1 MLMRHAHEYE
11 AKPRGGLAK
20 RIVAVLASVAMLGGM
35 GYATTSAAL
44 AEDTPTT
51 VETTTDQSVT
61 TANEST
67 DGKNAAD
74 GTAAD
79 NAGDAATGTAD
90 TESDTNTGADAGVNT
105 ANAANAGDAAS
116 SDANS
121 QTDTTAQSNPQ
132 PVNAEQNSPSVV
144 ADVTD
149 SNCIYAGTNALQRV
163 CWLDMSKFDSNAA
176 KKDAGQKMTVN
187 LGGGLTMSF
196 TARYSGNRTVVASGV
211 PTWDERTYQGEAGHH
226 AIFGVEG
233 YSDFPAGSKPALYQN
248 DGYQNDSRIQLSK
261 ITIAKDGQNVA
272 NLQYSFVMADAEST
286 NKDEQMVY
294 ASSSAITQLGS
305 YPTDGSN
312 YRFCDPQF
320 SNNNQTITCTGKDGD
335 SVPQGIRLYT
345 TSTPTQV
352 SIEMKNSGYGSR
364 QGAAFGVIFSQAVA
378 KITVNGLASG
388 DTNTTFN
395 AGVSNNETE
404 SLESDSISSNTAESG
419 TLPILAS
426 ADVSKTVRFYLEGS
440 PSDWSKYDVTFEGT
454 DNGNVV
460 SNLAIKT
467 DENGLRYVDMSVA
480 ADHTVQGHFTVTAKP
495 EPLGVPEHHKT
506 IAKKNG
512 ANDTYT
518 LNLNVTG
525 KRSSTSQTVSQPV
538 DIALV
543 LDNSGSMN
551 YCMSGRQPFYF
562 PPCSGDDPVRSA
574 ALKTAVTAFLDGVDT
589 QNKTIANA
597 DNKVQVSLV
606 SFADSA
612 STLSGLTPDVTT
624 LKTKV
629 NSLKP
634 QGATNTA
641 DGFSEAKSTLD
652 KDTRT
657 NAIKYVVF
665 FTDGVP
671 TTNNAF
677 SSTVANNTLTT
688 AKQLKDAN
696 VGVYSVGI
704 FSGADASV
712 TSYDWRTN
720 TDTHKANVF
729 MNAVSSNY
737 PNYGSVAW
745 DDWSGVTLSG
755 GSDKGY
761 YKTASTAS
769 ELSKVFE
776 DIQQTITTTNGYTG
790 VTIQDTLSEYADFAD
805 ADPEKT
811 AKVVTDDDTDVTAQW
826 NITVNGRTITAS
838 PKNADPLPDGVTYT
852 LQFDIK
858 PTQKAYD
865 DYAANKKNVDQD
877 GYNNVIGSEG
887 SDAADND
894 TSAGKPGFYTN
905 DSACLAYSG
914 DGETHACDD
923 TSYAERPVDQVK
935 TGVITVQ
942 KKWADADGNAS
953 SEGNP
958 ESVTF
963 TLQTDGEDSGREA
976 TARADTEWKA
986 SFKNLAPGHTYKVV
1000 EKAVEGYE
1008 TSYKSQD
1015 VTITADELWKAKP
1028 NANTADNVK
1037 TWNVTVTNTHKKLTL
1052 AEGSIK
1058 VSKSIGGREWKN
1070 GDSFNF
1076 TIVGSGST
1084 QNAPLPDSAS
1094 VTINAN
1100 TAKHEASFGE
1110 IVYKTDGTYTYTVKE
1125 TKPTNAIAGLHYS
1138 QAEYTVTVAV
1148 PADMGT
1154 PTVSIRQVKDDNG
1167 KTVDN
1172 QSANVAKFTNTYVA
1186 VSALPLTGGTTDR
1199 QWLLVGGS
1207 IGGLAVLLV
1216 GAAGIWNSKKRLV

>member
-11 AKPRGGLAK
+11 AKPRRGLAK

-44 AEDTPTT
+44 AEDTPAT
-51 VETTTDQSVT
+51 VETTTDQSAT

-805 ADPEKT
+805 ADPAKK
-811 AKVVTDDDTDVTAQW
+811 AKVVTNDDTDVTAQW
-826 NITVNGRTITAS
+826 NIKVNGKTITAS
-838 PKNADPLPDGVTYT
+838 PKSADPLPDGVTYT

-858 PTQKAYD
+858 PTQKAYNE
-865 DYAANKKNVDQD
+865 YAANKKNDDQD

-914 DGETHACDD
+914 DGETHACGDAPY
-923 TSYAERPVDQVK
+923 TERPVDQVK
-935 TGVITVQ
+935 TGAITVQ
-942 KKWADADGNAS
+942 KKWADADGKAS
-953 SEGNP
+953 LEGNP

-963 TLQTDGEDSGREA
+963 TLQIDEKDSREA
-976 TARADTEWKA
+976 AATADTNWTATFE
-986 SFKNLAPGHTYKVV
+986 NLAPGHTYKVV
-1000 EKAVEGYE
+1000 EKAVTGYE
-1008 TSYKSQD
+1008 TSYESQD
-1015 VTITADELWKAKP
+1015 VTITADELWKA
-1028 NANTADNVK
+1028 NSDANTADNVRE
-1037 TWNVTVTNTHKKLTL
+1037 WNVTVTNTHKKLIL

-1058 VSKSIGGREWKN
+1058 VSKSISGRKWKK

-1076 TIVGSGST
+1076 TIAGSDPA
-1084 QNAPLPDSAS
+1084 QNAPLPKPTS
-1094 VTINAN
+1094 VAINAN
-1100 TAKHEASFGE
+1100 TTKHEASFDKIE
-1110 IVYKTDGTYTYTVKE
+1110 YKTDGTYTYTVKE
-1125 TKPTNAIAGLHYS
+1125 TKPTDAIAGLHYS
-1138 QAEYTVTVAV
+1138 QAEYTVTVIV

-1154 PTVSIRQVKDDNG
+1154 PTVSIKQVTDDNG

-1216 GAAGIWNSKKRLV
+1216 GAAGVWNSRKRLV

>member
-11 AKPRGGLAK
+11 AKPRRGLAK

-44 AEDTPTT
+44 AEDTPAT
-51 VETTTDQSVT
+51 VETTTDQSAT

-543 LDNSGSMN
+543 LDVSGSMSKT
-551 YCMSGRQPFYF
+551 MGETTKL
-562 PPCSGDDPVRSA
+562 A
-574 ALKTAVTAFLDGVDT
+574 ALKKAAKEFLTNTA
-589 QNKTIANA
+589 NKNAAIA
-597 DNKVQVSLV
+597 DNGNKIRVSLV
-606 SFADSA
+606 KFASTKRDTTGNDRYNSWDGKHNYTQIVNNLTDNMNTLSA
-612 STLSGLTPDVTT
+612 SVDALQAG
-624 LKTKV
+624 
-629 NSLKP
+629 
-634 QGATNTA
+634 GATRA
-641 DGFSEAKSTLD
+641 DYGLEKANAVLAGARANAK
-652 KDTRT
+652 KV
-657 NAIKYVVF
+657 VVF
-665 FTDGVP
+665 FTDGEP
-671 TTNNAF
+671 
-677 SSTVANNTLTT
+677 SSYSGFDDGVANT
-688 AKQLKDAN
+688 AVKNAKTLKDS
-696 VGVYSVGI
+696 GTTIYSVGV
-704 FSGADASV
+704 FSKADPSD
-712 TSYDWRTN
+712 TSGKFNAY
-720 TDTHKANVF
+720 

-737 PNYGSVAW
+737 PNATTYRNLGTKV
-745 DDWSGVTLSG
+745 DG
-755 GSDKGY
+755 GNY
-761 YKTASTAS
+761 YMIASNS
-769 ELSKVFE
+769 EGLSKVFE

-805 ADPEKT
+805 ADPAKT
-811 AKVVTDDDTDVTAQW
+811 AKVVTDDDTDVTTQW

-865 DYAANKKNVDQD
+865 DYAANKNDGQD
-877 GYNNVIGSEG
+877 GYNNVIGSAG
-887 SDAADND
+887 SDAADNA

-914 DGETHACDD
+914 DGETHACGD
-923 TSYAERPVDQVK
+923 TPYVEQPVDQVK
-935 TGVITVQ
+935 TGAITVQ
-942 KKWADADGNAS
+942 KKWADADGKAS

-958 ESVTF
+958 GSVTF
-963 TLQTDGEDSGREA
+963 TLKIDGNNSERKV
-976 TARADTEWKA
+976 TARANTEWKA
-986 SFKNLAPGHTYKVV
+986 TFENLAPGHTYEVV
-1000 EKAVEGYE
+1000 EEAVTGYE
-1008 TSYKSQD
+1008 TSYESQK
-1015 VTITADELWKAKP
+1015 VTITADELWKAKSD
-1028 NANTADNVK
+1028 ANTADNVK
-1037 TWNVTVTNTHKKLTL
+1037 EWNVTVTNTHKKSTL

-1058 VSKSIGGREWKN
+1058 VAKSISGREWKN
-1070 GDSFNF
+1070 DDSFKFNIDG
-1076 TIVGSGST
+1076 TDPT
-1084 QNAPLPDSAS
+1084 PNAPLPDSAS
-1094 VTINAN
+1094 ITINAD

-1125 TKPTNAIAGLHYS
+1125 TKPTNAIAGLYYS
-1138 QAEYTVTVAV
+1138 QAEYTVTVTV
-1148 PADMGT
+1148 LADMGT
-1154 PTVSIRQVKDDNG
+1154 PTVSIKRVKDDNG

-1216 GAAGIWNSKKRLV
+1216 GAAGIWDSRKRLV

>member
-11 AKPRGGLAK
+11 AKPRRGLAK

-44 AEDTPTT
+44 AEDTPAT
-51 VETTTDQSVT
+51 VETTTDQSAT

-805 ADPEKT
+805 ADP
-811 AKVVTDDDTDVTAQW
+811 AKKQKW
-826 NITVNGRTITAS
+826 
-838 PKNADPLPDGVTYT
+838 LPTMT
-852 LQFDIK
+852 L
-858 PTQKAYD
+858 
-865 DYAANKKNVDQD
+865 
-877 GYNNVIGSEG
+877 
-887 SDAADND
+887 
-894 TSAGKPGFYTN
+894 
-905 DSACLAYSG
+905 
-914 DGETHACDD
+914 
-923 TSYAERPVDQVK
+923 
-935 TGVITVQ
+935 
-942 KKWADADGNAS
+942 
-953 SEGNP
+953 
-958 ESVTF
+958 
-963 TLQTDGEDSGREA
+963 
-976 TARADTEWKA
+976 
-986 SFKNLAPGHTYKVV
+986 
-1000 EKAVEGYE
+1000 
-1008 TSYKSQD
+1008 
-1015 VTITADELWKAKP
+1015 
-1028 NANTADNVK
+1028 
-1037 TWNVTVTNTHKKLTL
+1037 
-1052 AEGSIK
+1052 
-1058 VSKSIGGREWKN
+1058 
-1070 GDSFNF
+1070 
-1076 TIVGSGST
+1076 
-1084 QNAPLPDSAS
+1084 
-1094 VTINAN
+1094 
-1100 TAKHEASFGE
+1100 
-1110 IVYKTDGTYTYTVKE
+1110 
-1125 TKPTNAIAGLHYS
+1125 
-1138 QAEYTVTVAV
+1138 
-1148 PADMGT
+1148 M
-1154 PTVSIRQVKDDNG
+1154 
-1167 KTVDN
+1167 
-1172 QSANVAKFTNTYVA
+1172 
-1186 VSALPLTGGTTDR
+1186 
-1199 QWLLVGGS
+1199 
-1207 IGGLAVLLV
+1207 
-1216 GAAGIWNSKKRLV
+1216 

>member
-11 AKPRGGLAK
+11 AKPRRGLAK

-61 TANEST
+61 TANETTGDGNAT
-67 DGKNAAD
+67 DNED
-74 GTAAD
+74 TD
-79 NAGDAATGTAD
+79 NAGDAATGTAG

-312 YRFCDPQF
+312 YSFCKPQF
-320 SNNNQTITCTGKDGD
+320 STDNQTITCTGKDGD

-805 ADPEKT
+805 ADP
-811 AKVVTDDDTDVTAQW
+811 AKKQKW
-826 NITVNGRTITAS
+826 
-838 PKNADPLPDGVTYT
+838 LPTMT
-852 LQFDIK
+852 L
-858 PTQKAYD
+858 
-865 DYAANKKNVDQD
+865 
-877 GYNNVIGSEG
+877 
-887 SDAADND
+887 
-894 TSAGKPGFYTN
+894 
-905 DSACLAYSG
+905 
-914 DGETHACDD
+914 
-923 TSYAERPVDQVK
+923 
-935 TGVITVQ
+935 
-942 KKWADADGNAS
+942 
-953 SEGNP
+953 
-958 ESVTF
+958 
-963 TLQTDGEDSGREA
+963 
-976 TARADTEWKA
+976 
-986 SFKNLAPGHTYKVV
+986 
-1000 EKAVEGYE
+1000 
-1008 TSYKSQD
+1008 
-1015 VTITADELWKAKP
+1015 
-1028 NANTADNVK
+1028 
-1037 TWNVTVTNTHKKLTL
+1037 
-1052 AEGSIK
+1052 
-1058 VSKSIGGREWKN
+1058 
-1070 GDSFNF
+1070 
-1076 TIVGSGST
+1076 
-1084 QNAPLPDSAS
+1084 
-1094 VTINAN
+1094 
-1100 TAKHEASFGE
+1100 
-1110 IVYKTDGTYTYTVKE
+1110 
-1125 TKPTNAIAGLHYS
+1125 
-1138 QAEYTVTVAV
+1138 
-1148 PADMGT
+1148 M
-1154 PTVSIRQVKDDNG
+1154 
-1167 KTVDN
+1167 
-1172 QSANVAKFTNTYVA
+1172 
-1186 VSALPLTGGTTDR
+1186 
-1199 QWLLVGGS
+1199 
-1207 IGGLAVLLV
+1207 
-1216 GAAGIWNSKKRLV
+1216 